1 MTDLLL
7 NHKKETKM
15 KTLERIP
22 FLANVLVVACERPN
36 NEVGKLVKAVVA
48 YATDGTRPEFDDV
61 RLETYFDLL
70 AHDLDSLRTAAE
82 IKSRKCSESAKCRNN
97 KSKNSNGSPAKKANA
112 ENDSA
117 PANAAKLA
125 NEAKAADAKELTSAS
140 HPANASTAGKDADVS
155 NAEKAPESENADVTM
170 QSGNFDASDATSSFE
185 QMKNTYGKTGD
196 NASQAFDVW
205 KRLNEQERTAAFA
218 YAQRLQSDLSRR
230 SYLFVCLRDREW
242 TKVASPVA
250 PK

>member
-1 MTDLLL
+1 
-7 NHKKETKM
+7 M

-97 KSKNSNGSPAKKANA
+97 KCKNYNGSTAKKANA

-117 PANAAKLA
+117 PANAAKVA
-125 NEAKAADAKELTSAS
+125 NEAKAS
-140 HPANASTAGKDADVS
+140 HPANASTLGKDADVP

-170 QSGNFDASDATSSFE
+170 QSGNFDANDATSSF
-185 QMKNTYGKTGD
+185 
-196 NASQAFDVW
+196 
-205 KRLNEQERTAAFA
+205 
-218 YAQRLQSDLSRR
+218 
-230 SYLFVCLRDREW
+230 
-242 TKVASPVA
+242 
-250 PK
+250 

>member
-1 MTDLLL
+1 
-7 NHKKETKM
+7 M

-97 KSKNSNGSPAKKANA
+97 KCKNSNGSTAKKANA

-117 PANAAKLA
+117 PANAAKVA
-125 NEAKAADAKELTSAS
+125 NEAKAS
-140 HPANASTAGKDADVS
+140 HPANASTLGKDADVP

-170 QSGNFDASDATSSFE
+170 QSGNFDANDATSSFE

-196 NASQAFDVW
+196 NASLAFDVW
-205 KRLNEQERTAAFA
+205 KRLNEQERIAAFA
-218 YAQRLQSDLSRR
+218 YAQRLQADLSLR
-230 SYLFVCLRDREW
+230 SYLYVYLRDKEW
-242 TKVASPVA
+242 TKAMLPVNQ
-250 PK
+250 

>member
-117 PANAAKLA
+117 PANAAK
-125 NEAKAADAKELTSAS
+125 AADAKELTSAS
-140 HPANASTAGKDADVS
+140 HPANASTAGKDADVP

-170 QSGNFDASDATSSFE
+170 QSGNFDASDAASSFE

-205 KRLNEQERTAAFA
+205 KRLNEQERTAAFT
-218 YAQRLQSDLSRR
+218 YAQRLQGDLSRR

-242 TKVASPVA
+242 TRVASPVA

>member
-117 PANAAKLA
+117 PANAAK
-125 NEAKAADAKELTSAS
+125 AADAKELTPAS
-140 HPANASTAGKDADVS
+140 HPANASTAGKDADVP

-218 YAQRLQSDLSRR
+218 YAQRLQGDLSRR

-242 TKVASPVA
+242 TRAASPVT
-250 PK
+250 P

>member
-7 NHKKETKM
+7 NYKKETKM

-97 KSKNSNGSPAKKANA
+97 KCKNSNGSTAKKANA

-117 PANAAKLA
+117 PANAAKVA

-140 HPANASTAGKDADVS
+140 HPANASTVGKDADVP
-155 NAEKAPESENADVTM
+155 NAEKAPESENADVAM
-170 QSGNFDASDATSSFE
+170 QSGNFDANDATSSFE

-205 KRLNEQERTAAFA
+205 KRLNEQERIAAFA
-218 YAQRLQSDLSRR
+218 YAQRLRADLSLR
-230 SYLFVCLRDREW
+230 SYLYVYLRDKEW
-242 TKVASPVA
+242 TKAMSPA
-250 PK
+250 NQ